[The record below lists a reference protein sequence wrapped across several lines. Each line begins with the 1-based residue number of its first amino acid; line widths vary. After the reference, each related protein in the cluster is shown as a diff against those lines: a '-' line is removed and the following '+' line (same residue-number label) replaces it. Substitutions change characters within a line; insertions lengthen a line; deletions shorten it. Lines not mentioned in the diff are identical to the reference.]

1 MKKVNRSVD
10 KTIPLGTRFHEEDL
24 EQPIGEGE
32 NINDERNRFFTK
44 KKITITLIGIVLV
57 SAIVII
63 SVYFLTKAKN
73 IPTTITTQEESLASL
88 IKVAPFFSGAILLE
102 FTELLDDPTTLYY
115 YINIQDFS
123 FTTDVQPNN
132 IENVNLY
139 LTASSNPVATG
150 IHEDKSVKIANVANV
165 EFPFRLSDGFLPGD
179 YNGILL
185 LEEDTSTFS
194 IVELGVAS
202 FDLIVDPSQNIGSSV
217 ESQELTGSPT
227 SSPTARLTFR
237 PTPRLTPAP
246 MAPQLPPILFSEIT
260 GDYNIGGT
268 ITIDYISNF
277 VDGIVVS
284 QARMRFNLP
293 KVASA
298 PGPFLYL
305 SKRPYSETRGKK
317 LDRSDIPIPIDESQ
331 GGSFTVEGNYDQAL
345 DEISNIQNL
354 SEYANG
360 SWIVWCE
367 PFGVWI
373 GGGPISPQS

>member
-1 MKKVNRSVD
+1 M
-10 KTIPLGTRFHEEDL
+10 
-24 EQPIGEGE
+24 
-32 NINDERNRFFTK
+32 
-44 KKITITLIGIVLV
+44 
-57 SAIVII
+57 
-63 SVYFLTKAKN
+63 TKAKN

-123 FTTDVQPNN
+123 FTTDVQFKN

-139 LTASSNPVATG
+139 LTASSTPVVTG

-185 LEEDTSTFS
+185 LEEDTSSFS
-194 IVELGVAS
+194 IEELGVAS
-202 FDLIVDPSQNIGSSV
+202 FDLIVDPSQNFGSSV
-217 ESQELTGSPT
+217 EGQQLTGSPT
-227 SSPTARLTFR
+227 SSPTVTALRPSARPTQR
-237 PTPRLTPAP
+237 PTPRPTPAP
-246 MAPQLPPILFSEIT
+246 VAPQLPPILFSEIT

-277 VDGIVVS
+277 VDGNVVS

-293 KVASA
+293 KAASA